1 MNLQLS
7 LLPVIV
13 ILLSA
18 STSTKVPVTTNAF
31 VAVNHIL
38 PRNRNRDV
46 RSRIDST
53 TTKSNGSDDSDQS
66 TIQEEWRRPELFG
79 QSLIEQTLNDIQKAT
94 ATTAS
99 DAASMIKLTKEER
112 TAQRRSLRQATNI
125 PNFEQHVHAM
135 APSSS
140 SSSTSPLQLL
150 HRKSIPSILQIN
162 IGLYC
167 NQACQHCHGTF
178 MRWVC
183 HGTVVYHHDTL
194 WQRNSRIARTLPFVR
209 FCVCSRK

>member
-7 LLPVIV
+7 LLIV
-13 ILLSA
+13 ILLST
-18 STSTKVPVTTNAF
+18 STSTKVTVTTNAF
-31 VAVNHIL
+31 VAINHIL

-53 TTKSNGSDDSDQS
+53 TTKSNGSDDSNQS

-79 QSLIEQTLNDIQKAT
+79 QSLIEQTLNDIQKTT
-94 ATTAS
+94 ATTA

-183 HGTVVYHHDTL
+183 HGAEVYHHYTL
-194 WQRNSRIARTLPFVR
+194 
-209 FCVCSRK
+209 